1 MADAILVLN
10 AGSSSVKFSVFL
22 AKDGALE
29 PMLRGQIEGL
39 FTKPRFE
46 AKDPDGNKLEAA
58 AFPRKA

>member
-22 AKDGALE
+22 ARVGALE
-29 PMLRGQIEGL
+29 LLLRGQIEAL

-46 AKDPDGNKLEAA
+46 AKDPDGNKLEA
-58 AFPRKA
+58 KA